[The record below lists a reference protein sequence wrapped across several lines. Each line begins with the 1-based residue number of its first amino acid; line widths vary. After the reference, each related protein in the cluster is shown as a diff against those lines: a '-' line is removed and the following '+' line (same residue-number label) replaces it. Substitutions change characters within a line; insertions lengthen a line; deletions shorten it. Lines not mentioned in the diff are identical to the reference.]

1 MKRPDAV
8 ERPHVFAWEWTLFM
22 TFLATGVLV
31 LACWPDTALDLSL
44 RSWAGITDWTHRHLW
59 TITEN
64 SPLLIACLP
73 TAFMFGLALLLQLV
87 WDRPPNWVRLPVAS
101 IFLVFQVCYL
111 VFRLTW
117 TLSLDTMANAIV
129 SVTFFLSELLVHA
142 RIAIGNFSMLHV
154 TDRSHEADE
163 SERAIKAGEYLPS
176 VDVFLPTYSEPVELL
191 RRSIVGC
198 QAMDYPN
205 MTIWL
210 LDDMR
215 RPQMHML
222 AEELG
227 CRYLDRPDNR
237 GAKAGNV
244 NHAIEQSTGELIVFF
259 DADFIPTRDFIAR
272 TAGFFRDPQVAMVQT
287 PQNFYNDDA
296 VTRNLGL
303 EHALEDEQKLFFRTL
318 QPARD
323 AANAIVCH
331 GSCFIARRS
340 AIDAIGGIP
349 TETITEDWA
358 TSIKM
363 QAAGYKLYY
372 LNEALSAGMAADT
385 CGEFVQQRARWAQ
398 GTLQGM
404 FASTHPFRIR
414 GLKWKQRALHM
425 ASILYYLGSVCNLLT
440 LILPLF
446 FLFGGVLVMN
456 MTVYEMIF
464 YRMPFTIGYYFLYS
478 WLTLRTRSAF
488 WSEFYDAFLAP
499 TMGLTV
505 LKSIFNPFGAG
516 FRVTNKAHRTSR
528 VSVNWPIATP
538 FIFLLILHVAGI
550 AFAIAANRHLEQRDA
565 FWIVLFFTLSNM
577 SILWVCTLV
586 SMDVTHTSRYRRFE
600 KQLAFELEWEN
611 GLIRGST
618 SAISEDEVS
627 MPRLNPSCEFP
638 NHAQLTIPGLA
649 FERVQVRILADTHD
663 GQIHLS
669 LPDLPLAP
677 YRRMIAELYCQ
688 PGQWD
693 TKPKSELRAGYEYL
707 RAGIR
712 MYPLAEAA

>member
-1 MKRPDAV
+1 MKRAV
-8 ERPHVFAWEWTLFM
+8 AAERPQVFPWEWTLFI
-22 TFLATGVLV
+22 TV
-31 LACWPDTALDLSL
+31 LAAAVVVLGCWPDAAWDLSL
-44 RSWAGITDWTHRHLW
+44 RSWATFYTWAHRNLW
-59 TITEN
+59 NVTEH

-73 TAFMFGLALLLQLV
+73 TAFMGVLALVLQLL
-87 WDRPPNWVRLPVAS
+87 WDRPPNWIRLPVAT
-101 IFLVFQVCYL
+101 IFLIFQVCYL

-117 TLSLDTMANAIV
+117 TLNFDTLANAIV
-129 SVTFFLSELLVHA
+129 CIAFFLSELVIHA
-142 RIAIGNFSMLHV
+142 RIAIGNFSMLRV
-154 TDRSHEADE
+154 TDRSREADE
-163 SERAIKAGEYLPS
+163 SERAIQAGEYLPS
-176 VDVFLPTYSEPVELL
+176 VDVYLPTYSEPVELL

-215 RPQMHML
+215 RPQMHLL

-237 GAKAGNV
+237 DAKAGNL
-244 NHAIEQSTGELIVFF
+244 NHALEHSTGELIVFF
-259 DADFIPTRDFIAR
+259 DADFIPTKDFIAR
-272 TAGFFRDPQVAMVQT
+272 TAGFFQDPEVAMVQT

-340 AIDAIGGIP
+340 AIEAIGGIP

-363 QAAGYKLYY
+363 QAAGFKLYY

-404 FASTHPFRIR
+404 FASTHPLRIR
-414 GLKWKQRALHM
+414 GLEWKQRALHM
-425 ASILYYLGSVCNLLT
+425 ASILYYLGSICNFLT

-478 WLTLRTRSAF
+478 WLTHRMRSAF
-488 WSEFYDAFLAP
+488 WSELYDAFLAP

-516 FRVTNKAHRTSR
+516 FRVTNKAHRTDR
-528 VSVNWPIATP
+528 VSVNWTIAAP
-538 FIFLLILHVAGI
+538 FIFLLVLHVIGI
-550 AFAIAANRHLEQRDA
+550 VCAVAANRHLEQRDA

-586 SMDVTHTSRYRRFE
+586 SMDVTHTTRFRRFP
-600 KQLAFELEWEN
+600 KLLTFDLKWET
-611 GLIRGST
+611 GRASGST
-618 SAISEDEVS
+618 SAISEDEILI
-627 MPRLNPSCEFP
+627 PRFETYCAFP
-638 NHAQLTIPGLA
+638 NHALLSIPELGFDGLP
-649 FERVQVRILADTHD
+649 VRILADTHD
-663 GQIHLS
+663 GQIHLA
-669 LPDLPLAP
+669 LPELPLP
-677 YRRMIAELYCQ
+677 LYRRMIAELYCQ
-688 PGQWD
+688 PRQWD
-693 TKPKSELRAGYEYL
+693 AKAKSELSAGWEYIRAGV
-707 RAGIR
+707 R
-712 MYPLAEAA
+712 MYPLAEAR